1 MYYKILIS
9 FLILLTSNMLTAK
22 NYMMNCT
29 SPDFKS
35 SAFYKFNSIDEKLFI
50 RPVKQKWK
58 DFCEVYVQNE
68 DRVSCSFNKSN
79 FIRSSINKKD
89 NNILEKIYEINFVEY
104 ALIETVKLYKNNSL
118 KDETNTVFKC
128 RKIKI

>member
-1 MYYKILIS
+1 M
-9 FLILLTSNMLTAK
+9 LILFAPNILLGK

-79 FIRSSINKKD
+79 I
-89 NNILEKIYEINFVEY
+89 ILS
-104 ALIETVKLYKNNSL
+104 LIHISEPTRPY
-118 KDETNTVFKC
+118 
-128 RKIKI
+128 